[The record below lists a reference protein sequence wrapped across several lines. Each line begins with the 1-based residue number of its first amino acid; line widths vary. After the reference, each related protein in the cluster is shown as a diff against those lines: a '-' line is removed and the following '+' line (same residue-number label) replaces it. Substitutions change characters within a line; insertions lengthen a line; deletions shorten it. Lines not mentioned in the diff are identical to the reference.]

1 MLGEATQIVAID
13 GPVGAGKSSVGRK
26 VAHDLGFHFLDT
38 GAMYRAA
45 TWWAVNQGIDLDD
58 PSALAAATGAMDLD
72 LSENEGAQVVTVAG
86 QDITQA
92 IRKPEITRQIYR
104 LDRVPEVRTQL
115 VKLQQEFGA
124 RQPTVAEGRDIGT
137 VVFPKAKCKI
147 YLDASVESRV
157 QRRLDELKAKGVE
170 MDAETLRRD
179 IEERDHKSMT
189 RATSPLRK
197 AEDAIL
203 LDSTSLSFDGVIDAI
218 VALARKSL

>member
-13 GPVGAGKSSVGRK
+13 GPVGAGKSSVGRR
-26 VAHDLGFHFLDT
+26 VAHVLEFHFLDT

-45 TWWAVNQGIDLDD
+45 TWWALDQGINLDD
-58 PSALAAATGAMDLD
+58 SSALAAATGAMDLG

-92 IRKPEITRQIYR
+92 IRKPEVTRQICC

-137 VVFPKAKCKI
+137 VVFPKARCKI

-157 QRRLDELKAKGVE
+157 QRRLDELRAKGVE
-170 MDAETLRRD
+170 MDGETLRRD

-197 AEDAIL
+197 AEDATL
-203 LDSTSLSFDGVIDAI
+203 LDSTSLSFDEVIDTI